1 MDTRVEKVALKN
13 LDTRHSCLRLV
24 RPELIG
30 ALRCSIERHGVL
42 TPLVV
47 NVIGAKLVLL
57 DGFKRFQVL
66 REQGESSVLARH
78 VELTDVQAKAAIV
91 TFNVPH
97 RGMCDLEEAWV
108 VASLVR
114 GNKLRQIE
122 VAALLGKHK
131 SWVTRRLQLIERL
144 DEQVVDDL
152 RLGLLSV
159 TMARELARLPR
170 GNQAALAKVICGEG
184 LTSRQATEL
193 VSRWLEATD
202 SDGRKALLDE
212 PLRYLSSMQ
221 KEAELIKRDPRLST
235 GADKIRQCLLRFEHA
250 ADRLEHCGRWQHNA
264 GLRPTDL
271 EVLGQYA
278 QSSFEAVMRAVRLV
292 CSICDLEQP
301 HV

>member
-57 DGFKRFQVL
+57 DGFKRFQVV
-66 REQGESSVLARH
+66 GERGDSSVLARH
-78 VELTDVQAKAAIV
+78 VELTDAQAKAAIV

-97 RGMCDLEEAWV
+97 RGMSDLEEAWV

-144 DEQVVDDL
+144 DEHVVDDL

-170 GNQAALAKVICGEG
+170 GNQAALAKVICAEG

-202 SDGRKALLDE
+202 SGGRKALG
-212 PLRYLSSMQ
+212 P
-221 KEAELIKRDPRLST
+221 A
-235 GADKIRQCLLRFEHA
+235 
-250 ADRLEHCGRWQHNA
+250 
-264 GLRPTDL
+264 
-271 EVLGQYA
+271 
-278 QSSFEAVMRAVRLV
+278 
-292 CSICDLEQP
+292 
-301 HV
+301 

>member
-1 MDTRVEKVALKN
+1 VDTRVEKVALKN

-57 DGFKRFQVL
+57 DGFKRFQVV
-66 REQGESSVLARH
+66 GERGDSSVLARH
-78 VELTDVQAKAAIV
+78 VELTDAQAKAAIV

-97 RGMCDLEEAWV
+97 RGMSDLEEAWV

-144 DEQVVDDL
+144 DEHVVDDL

-170 GNQAALAKVICGEG
+170 GNQAALAKVICAEG

-202 SDGRKALLDE
+202 SGGRKALLDE
-212 PLRYLSSMQ
+212 PLRYVSVQ
-221 KEAELIKRDPRLST
+221 KEVELIKRDPRLST
-235 GADKIRQCLLRFEHA
+235 GADKIRQCLLRLEHA

>member
-1 MDTRVEKVALKN
+1 VDTRVEKVALKN

-57 DGFKRFQVL
+57 DGFKRFQVV
-66 REQGESSVLARH
+66 GERGDSSVLARH
-78 VELTDVQAKAAIV
+78 VELTDAQAKAAIV

-97 RGMCDLEEAWV
+97 RGMSDLEEAWV

-144 DEQVVDDL
+144 DEHVVDDL

-170 GNQAALAKVICGEG
+170 GNQAALAKVICAEG

-202 SDGRKALLDE
+202 SGGRKALLDE
-212 PLRYLSSMQ
+212 PLRYVSVQ
-221 KEAELIKRDPRLST
+221 KEVELIKRDPRLTT
-235 GADKIRQCLLRFEHA
+235 GADKIRQCLLRLEHA